1 MLARQ
6 RPQARHS
13 RDKRS
18 RLANAQS
25 AVVMPRQ
32 PGAIRVE
39 VQDSGM
45 GLQEPDKI
53 FEAFF
58 TTKQNG
64 MGMGATRLPFD
75 HRIEW

>member
-1 MLARQ
+1 
-6 RPQARHS
+6 
-13 RDKRS
+13 
-18 RLANAQS
+18 
-25 AVVMPRQ
+25 
-32 PGAIRVE
+32 
-39 VQDSGM
+39 M

-64 MGMGATRLPFD
+64 MGMGATHLPFD